1 MLRKLIKYDLKA
13 MNRYLIIIHVFMLS
27 ACVLIRVFLTGR
39 LFAEGVDFNSQ
50 KYFLPLVLFFTL
62 FTILISM
69 MAFATHLVIAIRFY
83 KNLFSSE
90 GYLSHTLPV
99 TSGQHLLSKTISGS
113 IWGIINMISLHIAL
127 FIVAAT
133 PYVIS
138 FVSENKAEIMEKL
151 GFTGSRPSGSF
162 LGFLLLY
169 IVVCLIGTATN
180 VILFYSAIT
189 IGQLISGHKIL
200 GAIAAY
206 FVINTTVSVAAL
218 IITAYTG
225 LLGASMNLSTAVDS
239 IKYLKDSLI
248 MNGIFSFIQ
257 TAVLYLV
264 IYWIMKK
271 KVNLD

>member
-1 MLRKLIKYDLKA
+1 

-133 PYVIS
+133 PHVIS
-138 FVSENKAEIMEKL
+138 FVSENKAEIMERL

>member
-1 MLRKLIKYDLKA
+1 

-133 PYVIS
+133 PHVIS